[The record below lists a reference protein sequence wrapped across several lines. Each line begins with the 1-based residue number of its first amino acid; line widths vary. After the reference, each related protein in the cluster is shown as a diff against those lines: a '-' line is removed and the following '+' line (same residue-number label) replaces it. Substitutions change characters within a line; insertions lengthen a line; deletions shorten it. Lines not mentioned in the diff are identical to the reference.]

1 MKDRPPK
8 GCVAQAQTELLAP
21 ERLERRPS
29 GEFVMA
35 IAATVARTSKMTAE
49 GPQLA
54 KSKAAVRTRCPS
66 VPSIASTRE
75 VSSQGPS

>member
-1 MKDRPPK
+1 MP
-8 GCVAQAQTELLAP
+8 
-21 ERLERRPS
+21 
-29 GEFVMA
+29 
-35 IAATVARTSKMTAE
+35 AE

-75 VSSQGPS
+75 LLVPGPIVAPTVKSAFTPRSVATATRSCGRI